1 MIKIIYKKMSSYNEH
16 PVLSLLLW
24 MFSNPK
30 KEEHDNEEEEEDK
43 SIKWSQDSVQ
53 VFCSTTPPNEIF
65 PSYRK
70 KTNGVSTPPIL
81 RYPKM

>member
-1 MIKIIYKKMSSYNEH
+1 MSSYNEH

-30 KEEHDNEEEEEDK
+30 SQEEEDDEEEEK
-43 SIKWSQDSVQ
+43 SIKWTHDSVQ
-53 VFCSTTPPNEIF
+53 VFCSNTPPNEIF

-70 KTNGVSTPPIL
+70 KTDGVSTPPIL